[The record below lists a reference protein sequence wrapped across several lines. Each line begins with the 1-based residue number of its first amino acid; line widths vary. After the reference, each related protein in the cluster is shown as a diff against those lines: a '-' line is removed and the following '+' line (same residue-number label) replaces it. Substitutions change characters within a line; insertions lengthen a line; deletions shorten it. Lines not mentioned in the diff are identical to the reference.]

1 MIRNSHTE
9 TVRMALETLVKNKLR
24 SGLTIL
30 GIVIGVL
37 VVIVISSV
45 VRGFNSQIEEQVAE
59 MGSNVIWAFRF
70 DVFTFGR
77 LPSELLTRKELT
89 AEDAEAMKELPHVS
103 SVSAGIRLFNPNFG
117 VGSYAIKYKGRKVQ
131 NTILEG

>member
-1 MIRNSHTE
+1 MYSNKYTQ

-37 VVIVISSV
+37 VVIVISSLI
-45 VRGFNSQIEEQVAE
+45 RGFNSKVEEQVAE
-59 MGSNVIWAFRF
+59 MGTNVIWAYRF

-89 AEDAEAMKELPHVS
+89 KEDADAMADLPHV
-103 SVSAGIRLFNPNFG
+103 VA
-117 VGSYAIKYKGRKVQ
+117 V
-131 NTILEG
+131 